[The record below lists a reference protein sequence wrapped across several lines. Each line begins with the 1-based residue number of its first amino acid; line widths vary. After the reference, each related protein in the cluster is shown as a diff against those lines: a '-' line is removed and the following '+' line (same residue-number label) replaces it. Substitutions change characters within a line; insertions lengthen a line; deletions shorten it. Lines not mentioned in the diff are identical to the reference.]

1 MSFYKEILPF
11 VEYIHSIRRLEAYL
25 SFDMKFP
32 VKWSIPKSIVD
43 EGKIIGFEVEDQN
56 SKGITFVTPIN
67 ELEVSTILVKIGKII
82 KLNKERELKERALK
96 EKELE
101 EKERKLKEK
110 ERKLKEKEKEIKER
124 LFKQTVEQLKQ
135 TFEKTDLDKLQN
147 LYFDFEDEDVDT
159 ELDGE
164 LDNDFEDELSINQRI
179 KLGDEQDRQESTTTE
194 LV

>member
-1 MSFYKEILPF
+1 MSFYKEIIPF
-11 VEYIHSIRRLEAYL
+11 VDYIHSIRKLESYL

-32 VKWSIPKSIVD
+32 VKWSIPKSIID

-82 KLNKERELKERALK
+82 KLNKERELKEK
-96 EKELE
+96 
-101 EKERKLKEK
+101 
-110 ERKLKEKEKEIKER
+110 

-147 LYFDFEDEDVDT
+147 LYFDFEDEIDSEFDS
-159 ELDGE
+159 ELD
-164 LDNDFEDELSINQRI
+164 DEINENQQI
-179 KLGDEQDRQESTTTE
+179 NLEDEQDRQEPATAE
-194 LV
+194 LVNE

>member
-11 VEYIHSIRRLEAYL
+11 VEYIHSIRKLESYL

-32 VKWSIPKSIVD
+32 IKWSIPKSIID

-82 KLNKERELKERALK
+82 KLNKERELKER
-96 EKELE
+96 
-101 EKERKLKEK
+101 
-110 ERKLKEKEKEIKER
+110 

-135 TFEKTDLDKLQN
+135 TFEKTDLDKLKN
-147 LYFDFEDEDVDT
+147 LYFDFDNEIDT
-159 ELDGE
+159 EFDSE
-164 LDNDFEDELSINQRI
+164 LDDEINENQQI
-179 KLGDEQDRQESTTTE
+179 TLEDEQDRQEPATTE
-194 LV
+194 LVN